1 MTHRRRRCCCCPIP
15 VQCNQISCG
24 KRHMFN
30 QLRTRRRHIE
40 QDALRVG
47 SNLCISYCPPPPT
60 PPWMAFRKL
69 PTNRLSSPFVIP
81 LPLPAAAAPPTS
93 CQVRIVGP
101 SPTVIGFAL
110 TQSFLGQLPSTIHL
124 WDLLGCCRGT
134 IQPNLGP
141 LQVILLKPIIYL
153 LIFFPWFPP
162 PKETIQCYD
171 HKTREERLGWAWWR
185 RPCLLVWWARVLDV
199 EWVENND
206 GGRGRSPHNNSN
218 NNIIC
223 KCGGNY

>member
-47 SNLCISYCPPPPT
+47 SNLCISYCPPPP
-60 PPWMAFRKL
+60 PWMAFRKL

-93 CQVRIVGP
+93 GQVRIVGP
-101 SPTVIGFAL
+101 SEPNRYRLRVDPKLPRATAIHNPFMGPTRL
-110 TQSFLGQLPSTIHL
+110 LPENDPTQSGAITSNSIKANNLFIDFLPLISST
-124 WDLLGCCRGT
+124 
-134 IQPNLGP
+134 
-141 LQVILLKPIIYL
+141 K
-153 LIFFPWFPP
+153 
-162 PKETIQCYD
+162 
-171 HKTREERLGWAWWR
+171 
-185 RPCLLVWWARVLDV
+185 
-199 EWVENND
+199 
-206 GGRGRSPHNNSN
+206 
-218 NNIIC
+218 
-223 KCGGNY
+223 GNYTMLRP